1 MDVQLID
8 GIFTNSDK
16 QDVEFAD
23 AQWLYLFDNNNNQ
36 YSNYVQWQT
45 TTLKNQFID
54 YYNAFLWI
62 PIRIE
67 ILNTTATPAGFTPRP
82 PVVAMRESVLS
93 MFGSI
98 TIATDQGQTIVNDVN
113 TMMINNTRLVIENN
127 FDWVHCEGSELDFG
141 YDQFVMMPSQTAAT
155 NVGLVSNVQQSPS
168 FAAAQGIEPGNINS
182 APYTNDTNEF
192 GNSLLGS
199 FSMTV
204 ASNIIAAF
212 NGVANAIA
220 APLTNQVAVTF
231 PDGRVGYFQI
241 VTAITTG
248 ALLSFGGVTL
258 ANYAGLTGSA
268 SPGTTYTTQAI
279 GVAWNPNQPL
289 VSETITTP
297 VTVTV
302 VTAGPPNTV
311 TFASIGGINATINA
325 TSLVPVNGQ
334 IGGRNPNFNKGFYD
348 RVTIFQN
355 SAYYQ
360 YVPAGTAMPS
370 GNANPNGGHVYFYV
384 VKAPLKLLHD
394 FWMQLKFPIV
404 NVGFNMQY
412 YFAQTQGTNPNISY
426 PPIEIGANS
435 AIYSGGL
442 DTTGSPSVFYGV
454 TPGGG
459 TGCRLY
465 YRACKFQP
473 ADTARM
479 AQLLTTGFTKSFKF
493 MSTDWIVP
501 AVNIIGTGS
510 AQVQQQIEQSVVHP
524 LRVWV
529 LTYANNL
536 NINASPAAGQ
546 GSFIRS
552 NVYSSGIQ
560 CGSFTN
566 TNILVNNVPY
576 WRQNFQTTTDM
587 WNQIKEQFPGKGSM
601 LRYIDWLN
609 CHRVQVF
616 DLTRIADRLQS
627 PTEPVSLIWT
637 GVRNDGLPYNL
648 EMFFLVERM
657 NQATMR
663 FSSSDVAIVIGN
675 LD

>member
-1 MDVQLID
+1 MDVELID
-8 GIFTNSDK
+8 GVFTNSDK
-16 QDVEFAD
+16 QDIEFAD

-36 YSNYVQWQT
+36 YANYVQWQT

-67 ILNTTATPAGFTPRP
+67 ILNTVATPAGFIPRP
-82 PVVAMRESVLS
+82 PIVAMRESVLS
-93 MFGSI
+93 MFASI

-113 TMMINNTRLVIENN
+113 TMMINNNRLVIENN
-127 FDWVHCEGSELDFG
+127 FDWVHCEGSELDYG
-141 YDQFVMMPSQTAAT
+141 YDQWIMTPSQTITT
-155 NVGLVSNVQQSPS
+155 NVGLVTGAQQSPS
-168 FAAAQGIEPGNINS
+168 FLAPQGIEPGNTNN

-192 GNSLLGS
+192 GNNLLGS
-199 FSMTV
+199 FNMTV
-204 ASNIIAAF
+204 AGGIVTSF
-212 NGVANAIA
+212 NGQTLVAGGTGTVGEI
-220 APLTNQVAVTF
+220 AVTF
-231 PDGRVGYFQI
+231 PDGRTGWIPYTN
-241 VTAITTG
+241 TATVLNSI
-248 ALLSFGGVTL
+248 GGVVL
-258 ANYAGLTGSA
+258 ANYTEAP
-268 SPGTTYTTQAI
+268 PGATYPYTVITQAI
-279 GVAWNPNQPL
+279 GTAQNPNQPL
-289 VSETITTP
+289 VSEMISTP
-297 VTVTV
+297 VTFVL
-302 VTAGPPNTV
+302 TASGTPAT
-311 TFASIGGINATINA
+311 TFASIGGVPTTVTGTN
-325 TSLVPVNGQ
+325 LPVPVNGQ

-348 RVTIFQN
+348 RVTVFQN

-412 YFAQTQGTNPNISY
+412 YFAQTQGVNPNIQY
-426 PPIEIGANS
+426 PPLEIGANNT
-435 AIYSGGL
+435 IYAGGL
-442 DTTGSPSVFYGV
+442 DTTGSPAIFYGV

-501 AVNIIGTGS
+501 AVNVIGVGNT
-510 AQVQQQIEQSVVHP
+510 QVQQMIEQSVVHP

-536 NINASPAAGQ
+536 NLNPTPAAGQ

-552 NVYSSGIQ
+552 NVYSSGVVT
-560 CGSFTN
+560 GSFTN

-576 WRQNFQTTTDM
+576 WRQNFQTPTDM
-587 WNQIKEQFPGKGSM
+587 WNQVKEQFPGKGSM

-609 CHRVQVF
+609 YRRIQVF

-637 GVRNDGLPYNL
+637 GVRNDNLPYNL

-657 NQATMR
+657 NQVTMR
-663 FSSSDVAIVIGN
+663 FSSSDVAIVVGN